1 MNRTEKN
8 NAENF
13 MMKVDLIQKQKGGK
27 FHP

>member
-1 MNRTEKN
+1 MNTTVKN

-13 MMKVDLIQKQKGGK
+13 MMKGDLIQKQKGGK